1 MAQTVGTVDP
11 SSRCV
16 SVCMCED
23 RPANPV
29 RLCAVL
35 KHSSGTA
42 AGVSA
47 DFQQAQT
54 DGSLGNFN
62 GVLIV

>member
-1 MAQTVGTVDP
+1 MYM
-11 SSRCV
+11 CV
-16 SVCMCED
+16 CED
-23 RPANPV
+23 RPANLV

-54 DGSLGNFN
+54 DGSPGNFN